1 MVFITFFIKS
11 YFPFTN
17 IYFLIPLIY
26 ILWSGLNM
34 NFIFIANF

>member
-17 IYFLIPLIY
+17 IYFLVPLIY
-26 ILWSGLNM
+26 IRERTEK
-34 NFIFIANF
+34 NFVFYC